1 MLLGVIVGAGTMVGY
16 VLLQTWLIKAD
27 KVGDINAIATLDAI
41 VTSAVMSH
49 WLHRRLERRR

>member
-1 MLLGVIVGAGTMVGY
+1 MVPDRMRRAMRCY
-16 VLLQTWLIKAD
+16 TPD